1 MVREVRSY
9 CDKRLVKLITRAG
22 VRCELPRI
30 AIGYVH
36 DIPQSADS
44 NWK

>member
-1 MVREVRSY
+1 MVGEVRSY
-9 CDKRLVKLITRAG
+9 CDKHLVKLITHGG
-22 VRCELPRI
+22 VRCELLRI